1 MKYTLL
7 FFILI
12 ILILFIHNKKE
23 AFLNFE
29 QGTLKKTP
37 FNFNSR
43 KIVDSIDEGILYN
56 LRMEKDINTFSQEI
70 NFNEM
75 NRILKEI
82 ETDNKHNIEFK
93 NILDE
98 DYKNISKKLISLI
111 NKYFKKFD
119 LNHVHHKYDD
129 RQYNFKQY
137 QVLNDQEINDLNRRL
152 IINIEFFKDF
162 KDYSFVIQFDLI
174 YNIIKKHIEVKQAKI
189 IGFKSLD
196 KNVFDNLNWNQKY
209 CNLED
214 YDKYLKDP
222 DSYKTKLQQCH
233 KESILTEE
241 EMIKFFK
248 SIKDG
253 TDIGLSE
260 TELNF
265 FKEKDAEKEREKE
278 YKKYRCFYKDGFN
291 ESTCRSYSKIQKVTG
306 TWDKPCIKNE
316 ECPFYKKNK
325 NYTNARGGCLGGY
338 CEMPLNIQRMG
349 YKQYSKK
356 NKPYCHNC
364 DIKDCLGDDCYTCC
378 DQQKNRKKFPKLKSP
393 DYMFQNDYSQ
403 RN

>member
-129 RQYNFKQY
+129 RQYNFKQ
-137 QVLNDQEINDLNRRL
+137 
-152 IINIEFFKDF
+152 
-162 KDYSFVIQFDLI
+162 
-174 YNIIKKHIEVKQAKI
+174 
-189 IGFKSLD
+189 
-196 KNVFDNLNWNQKY
+196 
-209 CNLED
+209 
-214 YDKYLKDP
+214 
-222 DSYKTKLQQCH
+222 
-233 KESILTEE
+233 
-241 EMIKFFK
+241 
-248 SIKDG
+248 
-253 TDIGLSE
+253 
-260 TELNF
+260 
-265 FKEKDAEKEREKE
+265 
-278 YKKYRCFYKDGFN
+278 
-291 ESTCRSYSKIQKVTG
+291 
-306 TWDKPCIKNE
+306 
-316 ECPFYKKNK
+316 
-325 NYTNARGGCLGGY
+325 
-338 CEMPLNIQRMG
+338 
-349 YKQYSKK
+349 
-356 NKPYCHNC
+356 
-364 DIKDCLGDDCYTCC
+364 
-378 DQQKNRKKFPKLKSP
+378 
-393 DYMFQNDYSQ
+393 
-403 RN
+403 